1 MFDDE
6 PPKASKRKPRDGKAL
21 NTFEGDDRSL
31 DEAARRS
38 TEDVFRLNLLT
49 TEELLRLHAQVVVRL
64 PPTELSKM
72 DLEKEL
78 LLQYHSVCALQ
89 AAINEDPAGIP
100 FNQRAQVANT
110 VSSVLKS
117 LIDLQDVVYPQERF
131 KAVESVLIRVL
142 CKLPEKAAAMFI
154 KEYEEVMVKYA

>member
-6 PPKASKRKPRDGKAL
+6 PPKRGKKTDKPV
-21 NTFEGDDRSL
+21 NTFEGGGGGL
-31 DEAARRS
+31 DEASKKS
-38 TEDVFRLNLLT
+38 TADLYKLDLLN

-72 DLEKEL
+72 NLEKEL

-89 AAINEDPAGIP
+89 ALINEDPAGIP

-142 CKLPEKAAAMFI
+142 SKLPEKAAAKFL
-154 KEYEEVMVKYA
+154 KEYEEAVTKYA